1 MNPRTERA
9 IQRMDYMKYGA
20 HPLSLLGGF
29 VLLVCGLFIGLL
41 LVLNAV
47 VPGGIARRI
56 TPATARHAQQHRPRV
71 REQRIQ
77 SIQSPE
83 GEQQQ

>member
-1 MNPRTERA
+1 MSPKTERA
-9 IQRMDYMKYGA
+9 IQRMDYMKYGP

-47 VPGGIARRI
+47 VPGGIARCI
-56 TPATARHAQQHRPRV
+56 TPATARHAQQHRRRV
-71 REQRIQ
+71 REQLVQ
-77 SIQSPE
+77 PIQSPE